1 MCAYLHG
8 WVSVLD
14 VVLQVAH
21 QHQVPCLVPAGMQ
34 SVVIYVAQ
42 DGAGSDAVGA
52 ILGVDEL
59 AELVHDH
66 SAVLP
71 LALLLVLLRLHGRKK
86 RFSAPHLSN
95 EQTANRP
102 FAFLTLVSPCRPRLR
117 L

>member
-71 LALLLVLLRLHGRKK
+71 LALLLVLLRLHGRQKQSHTCPMNSHTK
-86 RFSAPHLSN
+86 LH
-95 EQTANRP
+95 RP
-102 FAFLTLVSPCRPRLR
+102 FAVLTLVSPCRPRLR